1 MIDCSNHC
9 LPGAATPL
17 VRLVNLR
24 SFFTSKPIFLVV
36 KRWNPSLNVFL
47 ALFCGQLEE
56 IDHGANAHVETL
68 ARLDLVKTHMGD
80 CLHTL
85 TEAASWNAL
94 VREVNAR

>member
-1 MIDCSNHC
+1 MRFHGE
-9 LPGAATPL
+9 LH
-17 VRLVNLR
+17 
-24 SFFTSKPIFLVV
+24 
-36 KRWNPSLNVFL
+36 
-47 ALFCGQLEE
+47 QLEE

-68 ARLDLVKTHMGD
+68 ARLDLVKTNMGD

>member
-1 MIDCSNHC
+1 M
-9 LPGAATPL
+9 
-17 VRLVNLR
+17 
-24 SFFTSKPIFLVV
+24 F
-36 KRWNPSLNVFL
+36 KRN
-47 ALFCGQLEE
+47 QLEE

-68 ARLDLVKTHMGD
+68 AQLDLVKTNMGD